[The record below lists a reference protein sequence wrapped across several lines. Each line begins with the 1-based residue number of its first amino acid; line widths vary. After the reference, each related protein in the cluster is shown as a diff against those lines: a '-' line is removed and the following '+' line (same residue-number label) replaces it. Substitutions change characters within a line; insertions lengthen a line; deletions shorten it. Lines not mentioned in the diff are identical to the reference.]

1 MKKMVVSNTGQKTGA
16 RGDTL
21 LLKKYE
27 AYIRVEQRLSRATVA
42 TYLPECRLFLD
53 YMAGQKKRLE
63 DVTGG
68 VLIEFLIQRQLD
80 GVCQRT
86 LAKTMSVLRSFFSF
100 LILEGMVKSNPVEMV
115 DMPKTNFRIPKVFS
129 RQDIE
134 VFFAAIDTTTPSG
147 IRDRALFELI
157 YSCGLRVTEAINL
170 RMNSIY
176 LHEALLRVKGKG
188 NKERLV
194 PVGEYALMWLDR
206 YMNEIRH
213 SFIKKG
219 KLSEY
224 IFLNYRGSQL
234 SRKGVWKRFKE
245 VLQKIRLE
253 GKVHTLRHS
262 FATHLLG
269 GGADL
274 RAVQELLGHAD
285 ISTTQIYTHVEE
297 EELKQYH
304 EKYHPRG

>member
-1 MKKMVVSNTGQKTGA
+1 MLLSNNRQDKA
-16 RGDTL
+16 VKGDTL

-27 AYIRVEQRLSRATVA
+27 AYIRVELRLSRATIA
-42 TYLPECRLFLD
+42 TYLPECRLFLT
-53 YMAGQKKRLE
+53 YLSGQKKRLE
-63 DVTGG
+63 DVTGN

-86 LAKTMSVLRSFFSF
+86 LAKTMSSLRSFFTF
-100 LILEGMVKSNPVEMV
+100 LILEGMVQNNPVDLV
-115 DMPKTNFRIPKVFS
+115 DMPRPNFRIPKVFS

-134 VFFAAIDTTTPSG
+134 GFFAAIETETPSG

-170 RMNSIY
+170 RMNNIY

-188 NKERLV
+188 NKERLI
-194 PVGEYALMWLDR
+194 PIGECAIVWLKR
-206 YMNEIRH
+206 YLNEARH
-213 SFIKKG
+213 SFYKNAISPDY
-219 KLSEY
+219 L
-224 IFLNYRGSQL
+224 FLNYRGKQL

-245 VLQKIRLE
+245 VLQKISLE